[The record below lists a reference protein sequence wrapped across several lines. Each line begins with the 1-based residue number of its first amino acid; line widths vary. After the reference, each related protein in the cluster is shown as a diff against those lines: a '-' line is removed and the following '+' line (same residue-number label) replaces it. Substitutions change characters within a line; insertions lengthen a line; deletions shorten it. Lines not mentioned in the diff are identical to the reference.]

1 MAIQIKRS
9 DELEKL
15 WENFTKVE
23 KLEKVSFPIPLDE
36 EEKEENK

>member
-1 MAIQIKRS
+1 MAITVKRN

-23 KLEKVSFPIPLDE
+23 KIEKVTFPQPLDE
-36 EEKEENK
+36 ANNKDSN

>member
-1 MAIQIKRS
+1 MAIQVKRN

-23 KLEKVSFPIPLDE
+23 KLEKVTFPQPLT
-36 EEKEENK
+36 EENSEEND